1 MGINDT
7 SGIKLRVL
15 LSKQAVEFNN
25 FVKESRHLFKQTFAS
40 PANERS
46 IMKNI
51 PITMLD
57 DFKLVFG
64 NAYRFAYRGS
74 SKAGY
79 TRPQFSYTRIWQIL
93 LQCTTYLVQEMG
105 KITRFKSII
114 IIARR

>member
-40 PANERS
+40 PASERS

-51 PITMLD
+51 PISMLD

-79 TRPQFSYTRIWQIL
+79 TRPQSFIHKDMADTFAVYYLPGTRDRKNNTL
-93 LQCTTYLVQEMG
+93 
-105 KITRFKSII
+105 
-114 IIARR
+114 